1 MKQKSLKIISFISAF
16 AMLVAVF
23 SLTVIGGG
31 DTCYKGDNYTPI
43 IIIHG
48 EKTIYKENEDGT
60 STALFDD
67 GEYVSEILD
76 GAIPLIAQGIL
87 TGNWK
92 PYSDHVLEVTDRA
105 FDDFAPSP
113 DGVIPSD
120 THGVL
125 WTPDKVSAA
134 HSDSSFYEYWPDV
147 RLSPFDAAED
157 IAKYVNT
164 VKAKTGHTKVNIV
177 GRCEGSVFAMAYMY
191 LYERL
196 NGYQNVGSFILSDP
210 TLWGVRYTE
219 AIFSGTVHINATD
232 VAAFIKIYDI
242 TSLVGDKYTEA
253 VNTVIKILNDTY
265 GIEITSSLL
274 NRMYRELK
282 DVLFAP
288 LLRQYYAR
296 TLGPWGCVYS
306 DFDKALEYI
315 FPTAELQE
323 EYAVIIE
330 KAVRFHNEIA
340 LKSDEI
346 ITDMIDKGVSFADI
360 TEYGYPQYPLYD
372 DACEIGNYLTGAKQ
386 KSGGATV
393 SRMDST
399 LSESYIKDR
408 TDAGYGQYISPD
420 KQIDASTALFP
431 NNTWFIKNVAHIFTP
446 VQEYEFLRA
455 FSRGE
460 IGDIFSSETYPQF
473 LNYDPDA
480 PILIPAQE
488 KNPNDVV
495 IEMSFFEKVKAFFRN
510 LIEKIRDLLSCI
522 PVANDI

>member
-1 MKQKSLKIISFISAF
+1 MR
-16 AMLVAVF
+16 
-23 SLTVIGGG
+23 GGG
-31 DTCYKGDNYTPI
+31 DLCSKGDNYTPI

-48 EKTIYKENEDGT
+48 EKTIFKDNEDGT

-76 GAIPLIAQGIL
+76 GAAPLIAKGIL
-87 TGNWK
+87 TGNWQ
-92 PYSDHVLEVTDRA
+92 PYSDHVLEVTGRA

-113 DGVIPSD
+113 DGEIPSN

-125 WTPDKVSAA
+125 WTPNKISAA
-134 HSDSSFYEYWPDV
+134 HSDASFYEYWPDV
-147 RLSPFDAAED
+147 RLSPFDAAAD
-157 IAKYVNT
+157 IAKYVST
-164 VKAKTGHTKVNIV
+164 VREKTGHTKVNIV

-191 LYERL
+191 LYERM
-196 NGYQNVGSFILSDP
+196 NDYQNVGSLILSDP

-219 AIFSGTVHINATD
+219 AIFSGTVHINAAD
-232 VAAFIKIYDI
+232 ASAFLKTYDL
-242 TSLVGDKYTEA
+242 TSLLGEKYTKA
-253 VNTVIKILNDTY
+253 IHAVIKILNDTY
-265 GIEITSSLL
+265 GIEITASVL

-296 TLGPWGCVYS
+296 TLGPWGCVYR

-330 KAVRFHNEIA
+330 KAIRFHNEIA
-340 LKSDEI
+340 LRSGDI
-346 ITDMIDKGVSFADI
+346 ITDMMDKGVSFADI
-360 TEYGYPQYPLYD
+360 AEYGYPQYPLYD
-372 DACEIGNYLTGAKQ
+372 DACEIGNYLTGVRQ
-386 KSGGATV
+386 KSCGATV

-399 LSESYIKDR
+399 LSESYIKSR
-408 TDAGYGQYISPD
+408 IDAGYGQYISPD
-420 KQIDASTALFP
+420 RQIDASTALFP
-431 NNTWFIKNVAHIFTP
+431 NHTWFIKNVAHIFTP

-460 IGDIFSSETYPQF
+460 VGDVFSSETYPQF

-480 PILIPAQE
+480 PILLPAQE

-495 IEMSFFEKVKAFFRN
+495 IELSFPEKVKAFFRT
-510 LIEKIRDLLSCI
+510 LINKIRDLFSFI
-522 PVANDI
+522 PTANDIRT